1 MIGNALVLALREIR
15 RNLLRAILTT
25 LGIVIGVAA
34 VIAIVTL
41 GNGAQ
46 ESISGTIS
54 SLGRNLII
62 LQPGVRRGGPG
73 PGGGGGGANVAAQPF
88 TMEDVAAIEHEIANI
103 RAVAPLV
110 TRAAVVVSGNQNHP
124 TQVAGSQNAYM
135 GVRDWPLASGRIFTA
150 AEERAGRAVCILGE
164 TVRKSLFGVQ
174 DPVGAEIRVGQVPC
188 RVIGL
193 LVPKGNST
201 FGQDQDE
208 LVMMPLRTVQRRLVG
223 RPDVNN
229 ILVSVVREEDIPAT
243 RDRIVELMRERR
255 QIRDGAEDDF
265 RANDMLEIASVMQT
279 TTGILTAFLAAIAAI
294 SLLVGGIGIMNVM
307 LMSVTERTRE
317 IGIRLAIGARE
328 RDVLIQFLVE
338 AMVMA
343 GLGGIGGILLGL
355 GGAAVATHFLELPFR
370 LSLPMTFI
378 AVLFSGLIGIGFG
391 FFPARRAARLN
402 PIEAL
407 RHE

>member
-1 MIGNALVLALREIR
+1 MIRNALVLALREIR

-41 GNGAQ
+41 GNGAS
-46 ESISGTIS
+46 ESISGTIA

-62 LQPGVRRGGPG
+62 LQPGVRRGPG
-73 PGGGGGGANVAAQPF
+73 AGGAAMEAPPF
-88 TMEDVAAIEHEIANI
+88 TMEDVAAIQHEIPNI

-124 TQVAGSQNAYM
+124 TQVAGSENAYM
-135 GVRDWPLASGRIFTA
+135 GVRDWPLASGRVFA
-150 AEERAGRAVCILGE
+150 PAEERAGRAVCILGQ
-164 TVRKSLFGVQ
+164 TVRASLFGVQ
-174 DPVGAEIRVGQVPC
+174 DPVGAEIRVGQIPC
-188 RVIGL
+188 RVIGVL
-193 LVPKGNST
+193 TTKGNST

-208 LVMMPLRTVQRRLVG
+208 LVIMPLRTVQRRLVG

-229 ILVSVVREEDIPAT
+229 ILISTVRAEDIPGTKA
-243 RDRIVELMRERR
+243 RIVELLRERR
-255 QIRDGAEDDF
+255 QIKDGAPEDF

-279 TTGILTAFLAAIAAI
+279 TTSILTAFLAAIGAI

-343 GLGGIGGILLGL
+343 GLGGIGGIVLGL
-355 GGAAVATHFLELPFR
+355 GGAAIATHFLALPFQ
-370 LSLPMTFI
+370 LSPGVVLI
-378 AVLFSGLIGIGFG
+378 AVLFSGLIGVGFG

>member
-1 MIGNALVLALREIR
+1 MIRNALVLALREIR

-41 GNGAQ
+41 GSGAR
-46 ESISGTIS
+46 ESISGTIA

-73 PGGGGGGANVAAQPF
+73 GGGARAEAQPF
-88 TMEDVAAIEHEIANI
+88 TMEDVAAIEHEIAGI
-103 RAVAPLV
+103 RAVAPV
-110 TRAAVVVSGNQNHP
+110 VQRAAVVVNGNQNHP

-135 GVRDWPLASGRIFTA
+135 GVRDWPLASGRVFTT

-174 DPVGAEIRVGQVPC
+174 DPVGAEIRVGQIPC
-188 RVIGL
+188 RVVGL
-193 LVPKGNST
+193 LSPKGNST

-208 LVMMPLRTVQRRLVG
+208 LVMMPLRTVQRRLLG
-223 RPDVNN
+223 RNDVTT
-229 ILVSVVREEDIPAT
+229 ILVSAVREQDIPAAKT
-243 RDRIVELMRERR
+243 RIVELMRERR
-255 QIRDGAEDDF
+255 QIKEGAPDDF
-265 RANDMLEIASVMQT
+265 RADDMLEIANVMQT
-279 TTGILTAFLAAIAAI
+279 TTGILTAFLAAIGAI

-343 GLGGIGGILLGL
+343 GLGGIGGIALGL
-355 GGAAVATHFLELPFR
+355 GGAAIATHFLELPFR
-370 LSLPMTFI
+370 LSPAVVLT